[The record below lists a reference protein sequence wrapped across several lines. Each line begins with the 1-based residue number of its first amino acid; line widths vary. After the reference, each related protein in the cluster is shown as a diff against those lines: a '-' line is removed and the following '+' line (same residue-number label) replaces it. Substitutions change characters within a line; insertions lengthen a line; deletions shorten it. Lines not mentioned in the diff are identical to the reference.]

1 MELKKTTAVVQIS
14 REAGFTLAEMM
25 MTLLMASILAGFAV
39 VNMNAISTGNKANS
53 ALNVTMAQ
61 LRKGRESAIAQRR
74 NIELK
79 FLGNNQIQLV
89 RDEQPAGAGTTILS
103 TVTLDGSMQFL
114 LSAGVPDTPDQF
126 GNGAAVSFGGA
137 NPLIFQSNGVL
148 TDANANPL
156 NGTVFLGEADH
167 PETARAVTILG
178 ATGRVRGYKWSK
190 TSWHQ

>member
-25 MTLLMASILAGFAV
+25 MTLLMALTLAGFAV

-89 RDEQPAGAGTTILS
+89 RDEMPAGTTILS

-114 LSAGVPDTPDQF
+114 LSAGVADTPDQF

-137 NPLIFQSNGVL
+137 NSLIFQSNGVL

-190 TSWHQ
+190 TSWNQ